1 MLSAGPGGAWS
12 QEASY
17 ARAAVSGCTVSDA
30 MRPKRAK
37 EELALRKKNER
48 ENTTA
53 LWTRLA
59 LLAPTVD
66 ENKALPGHRSKTLRG
81 RTKDELLKDVL
92 KDVTHAV
99 RLARRL
105 MGPGALEQ
113 AFTTQAGGGL
123 VAIELKSGKIA
134 HQSPSFQTTGG
145 GRRLTTMG
153 EIPWRKRGRAIDG
166 FLCATHLPRRSPFG
180 FRL

>member
-1 MLSAGPGGAWS
+1 
-12 QEASY
+12 
-17 ARAAVSGCTVSDA
+17 

-37 EELALRKKNER
+37 EALALRKKNER

-66 ENKALPGHRSKTLRG
+66 ENKALPGHRSKALRG
-81 RTKDELLKDVL
+81 RTKDELLKDV
-92 KDVTHAV
+92 TRAV

-166 FLCATHLPRRSPFG
+166 FFCATHLPTCLAADWSNLKSRIRS
-180 FRL
+180 